1 MVSQALI
8 IRDGKLLMV
17 KQYVSGGRIVWNFPG
32 GGIENDE
39 TPEQACIREVK
50 EETGYD
56 VVIQSLLLEVDA
68 KFTYIAE
75 IIGGELCLD
84 ISNAANDD
92 LIEVSWVSLE
102 DRDKFDHVTTPLI
115 KLYLDHVIGLPTY

>member
-1 MVSQALI
+1 MISQALI
-8 IRDGKLLMV
+8 IRDDELLMV
-17 KQYVSGGRIVWNFPG
+17 KQYVFGGRIVWNFPG

-56 VVIQSLLLEVDA
+56 VVIKSLLLEANA

-84 ISNAANDD
+84 TSNEANEDLLEVDWISLD
-92 LIEVSWVSLE
+92 
-102 DRDKFDHVTTPLI
+102 DRDKFDHVTTPILN
-115 KLYLDHVIGLPTY
+115 LYLEHGTCLPI